1 MKTQLAFDDE
11 AYSLLTFAF
20 MLPYIVM
27 YVVSGRLIDRVG
39 TRVCMTVFAL
49 GWSVANIAS
58 GLSHSV
64 GNLAASRALLG
75 TAAPGAHPCVPRAI
89 RNPVPVP
96 RTRPAVTPANPAGT
110 SRPLPPPPTPP
121 DHTSRQTR
129 L

>member
-39 TRVCMTVFAL
+39 TRVCMTVFAI

-58 GLSHSV
+58 GLSHSF
-64 GNLAASRALLG
+64 GHLAASRALMG
-75 TAAPGAHPCVPRAI
+75 AAAPGAFPVVQRATL
-89 RNPVPVP
+89 NWVPVERRALAVSIAP
-96 RTRPAVTPANPAGT
+96 PARNIAPT
-110 SRPLPPPPTPP
+110 PPPPLSPLP
-121 DHTSRQTR
+121 
-129 L
+129 